1 MAAGDGVKRSILLV
15 EDEAIIAL
23 AEKAGLEARGFL
35 VRHVMSGEEA
45 VRVALGAEAPELA
58 LMDIDLGRGIDGTE
72 AARRI
77 LAERDL
83 PIVFLS
89 SHTEPEIVDRTEAIG
104 SYGYVVKNSG
114 MTVLEASIR
123 MAFRLFEA
131 KRAAAAIERRLQDA
145 NHLLEHSQR
154 AAELGSWMLDVAS
167 GRLSWSD
174 EVYRIFGAAPR
185 SFPATYEAFLGAVH
199 PEDRATV
206 DATYST
212 SLADGSPGYEIE
224 HRIVRLSDGTTRIVY
239 ERCAHERGPDGL
251 VTRSIGIVQDV
262 TERRAAEREFKVKE
276 ERYRGVIELAMDGFW
291 IVDLA
296 GRFLDVNEAYCRMSG
311 YRREELLQ
319 MRIGDVEA
327 AESADETAA
336 HIARVVETKA
346 DRFLTKHRR
355 RDGSVYDLEVSA
367 QYGVD
372 SSGFGAIWGFLRD
385 VTLVRKMEEQLRAS
399 EERYRTLFKLSPL
412 PFVVTQ
418 DEKTALVNPA
428 AVGFFRVADESEL
441 IGRPPK
447 LWIEPEY
454 ADLARTRRER
464 VLAEGGQAEPAELR
478 FRLVD
483 GDKIAVIANLTRIE
497 YGGRP
502 ALLSVFQDITELKAA
517 QEETAR
523 QLRER
528 GALLRELQ
536 HRIKNNIASIGAY
549 LHLQAQSCAS
559 PEAKAALAEAY
570 GRTESI
576 RLLYE
581 KLLLGEAY
589 RELSA
594 KRYLEELCQ
603 AVMAALGAPSGMLTA
618 EIEDLPFGVQV
629 LGSLGVIVN
638 ELLTNSVKYSG
649 VQGRAAAVAVRLGR
663 EGDSIRL
670 EVPDDGASL
679 PEGFKLEE
687 AGGLGIMLVRMLA
700 EQLGGVFSLGLRG
713 GHTVAE
719 LNFPYEAA

>member
-1 MAAGDGVKRSILLV
+1 MGAGVGVKRSILLV

-23 AEKAGLEARGFL
+23 AEKAGLEARGFA
-35 VRHVMSGEEA
+35 VRHVLSGEA
-45 VRVALGAEAPELA
+45 AARVALGPDAPDLV
-58 LMDIDLGRGIDGTE
+58 LMDIDLGAGIDGTE

-83 PIVFLS
+83 PVVFLS

-114 MTVLEASIR
+114 MTVLEASIK

-131 KRAAAAIERRLQDA
+131 KSRAAAIERRLQEA
-145 NHLLEHSQR
+145 NELLEHSQR

-185 SFPATYEAFLGAVH
+185 SFPATYRAFLGAVH
-199 PEDRATV
+199 PEDRAMV
-206 DATYST
+206 DATYSA
-212 SLADGSPGYEIE
+212 SLSDGSSGYEIE
-224 HRIVRLSDGTTRIVY
+224 HRIVRLSDGRTRIVY
-239 ERCAHERGPDGL
+239 ERCAHERGPDGA

-262 TERRAAEREFKVKE
+262 TERRATEREFKAKE
-276 ERYRGVIELAMDGFW
+276 ARYRGIIELAMDGFW

-311 YRREELLQ
+311 YRRGELLG
-319 MRIGDVEA
+319 REIADVEA
-327 AESADETAA
+327 GETAVEIAA
-336 HIARVVETKA
+336 HVKRIVETRA

-355 RDGSVYDLEVSA
+355 KDGSVYDLEVSA

-372 SSGFGAIWGFLRD
+372 PSGDGAIWAFLRD
-385 VTLVRKMEEQLRAS
+385 VTLVREMEERLRAS

-428 AVGFFRVADESEL
+428 AVKFFHVADESEL

-447 LWIEPEY
+447 IWVEPGY
-454 ADLARTRRER
+454 AELARARRER

-478 FRLVD
+478 FKLAD
-483 GDKIAVIANLTRIE
+483 GTEIDVMANLTRVE

-502 ALLSVFQDITELKAA
+502 ALLSVFQDITALKRA
-517 QEETAR
+517 QEDTAR

-528 GALLRELQ
+528 GALLREVQ

-549 LHLQAQSCAS
+549 LNLQAQTSAS

-581 KLLLGEAY
+581 KLLLDEAY

-618 EIEDLPFGVQV
+618 EIEDISFGVQA
-629 LGSLGVIVN
+629 LGSLGIIVN

-649 VQGRAAAVAVRLGR
+649 ASGRAAAASVRLAR
-663 EGDSIRL
+663 EGASVRL
-670 EVPDDGASL
+670 EVADDGGAL
-679 PEGFKLEE
+679 PEDFKPDE

-713 GHTVAE
+713 GRTVAE
-719 LNFPYEAA
+719 LSFPYEAA